1 MNNEHP
7 RNCDILFGRGPD
19 CWNHA
24 GNKQFRLTV
33 AKYHETYHSMHCR
46 SEKVKL
52 VAGIVQEIRSSG
64 ARFMRRNTQSNQW
77 EEVDRKT
84 TIEKVR
90 RTRMWL
96 FCTMVENPYLRPN
109 LSVGRNNGVNVQI
122 GDFMSSSSDTTSFDD
137 YQQLSAFPDG
147 DHSTINQNLMPG
159 FNPHRVNLLYQSYL
173 QQYSQSIG
181 DTTLSIPLHWHHLFD
196 NLHNN
201 ALRSRLLG
209 HTTNSFLRP
218 ANLEPQIL
226 SMILRQK
233 AIADALR
240 FSC

>member
-1 MNNEHP
+1 MKQVGHAIRDKQQVKCRKFRATDNAIVS
-7 RNCDILFGRGPD
+7 DSTDDKDVDDVIQSRG
-19 CWNHA
+19 
-24 GNKQFRLTV
+24 T
-33 AKYHETYHSMHCR
+33 
-46 SEKVKL
+46 
-52 VAGIVQEIRSSG
+52 
-64 ARFMRRNTQSNQW
+64 
-77 EEVDRKT
+77 
-84 TIEKVR
+84 
-90 RTRMWL
+90 
-96 FCTMVENPYLRPN
+96 TMVENPCLQPN

-209 HTTNSFLRP
+209 NMTNSFLRP
-218 ANLEPQIL
+218 ENLEPQIL

-240 FSC
+240 FSSADLSMLPQTTFSDLTGSQDRLTSTQTERLNQWLKESSRPLPITIYYEGL